1 MGTVQLTTFARGRRG
16 AHDNAR
22 LTDPRALSQMR
33 VPPIHAQ
40 AHTHT
45 HPPTPKHAHTH
56 TKPTHPRSFVEVRE
70 TSLVWNFKHADVEF
84 GRLQAKDLLQA
95 RRSLYLFIY
104 LSVCVCGVCVCV
116 SECIK
121 AAAGQGPAAGAALC
135 VCVCV
140 RVIVCVCACVCMFV
154 CVHVRGCVCVC
165 VCVRMHYG
173 GCRPRTCCKCGSLCV
188 RACLFVCAVH
198 A

>member
-1 MGTVQLTTFARGRRG
+1 MYARVLGSASFFGPGVGERMGTVQLTTFARGRRG

-135 VCVCV
+135 VCVSALYKPSQPPQGKILPG
-140 RVIVCVCACVCMFV
+140 RPIRWRQEGYDQSQDGNAAW
-154 CVHVRGCVCVC
+154 RGI
-165 VCVRMHYG
+165 R
-173 GCRPRTCCKCGSLCV
+173 R
-188 RACLFVCAVH
+188 
-198 A
+198 